1 MHKMSGPSAR
11 KYCRSVNIMAD
22 AAYGILVKPPQ
33 SFTGNLVYDED
44 FLIKEGIIDL
54 DQYRAEPG

>member
-44 FLIKEGIIDL
+44 FLIKEGIIDF